1 MEGGETPEA
10 QRLRACGGTFNR
22 LVALG
27 PLAGALV
34 SGALACGSGR
44 PVPPPESP
52 QPSTAAPDQTASSTT
67 AEPGPAPAPGAGAPA
82 SSATAAEPPLRGRLP
97 PETIRAVVRDSFTS
111 FRACYEKALAKDPKL
126 EGRVAVR
133 FLIDRDGSVAYAGDA
148 DAPIQPAPG
157 ADPSIDEKLRR
168 DLEFERF
175 ARAAMASPPGKPMPD
190 KDVVRCV
197 VAGFRELKFPVPQGG
212 RVTVVYP
219 IMFSPQD

>member
-1 MEGGETPEA
+1 MERGETPET

-22 LVALG
+22 FVALG

-34 SGALACGSGR
+34 SGALACSSGG
-44 PVPPPESP
+44 PVPPPELP
-52 QPSTAAPDQTASSTT
+52 KPSTAAPDQTASSTI
-67 AEPGPAPAPGAGAPA
+67 AEPGPAPAPSAGAPV
-82 SSATAAEPPLRGRLP
+82 SSATAAQPPLRGRLP
-97 PETIRAVVRDSFTS
+97 PETIRAVVRDNFTS

-148 DAPIQPAPG
+148 DAPIQLAPG
-157 ADPSIDEKLRR
+157 TDASIGEKLRQ

-175 ARAAMASPPGKPMPD
+175 AREATASPPGKPMPD

-197 VAGFRELKFPVPQGG
+197 IAGFRELKFPVPEGG

-219 IMFSPQD
+219 IVFAPSD